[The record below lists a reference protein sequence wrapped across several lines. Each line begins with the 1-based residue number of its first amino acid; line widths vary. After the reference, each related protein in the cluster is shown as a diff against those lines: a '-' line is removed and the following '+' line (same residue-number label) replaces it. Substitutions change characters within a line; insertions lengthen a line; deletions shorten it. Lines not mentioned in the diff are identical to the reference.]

1 MRLTETDILSIQRSA
16 EKIFGRD
23 VHVFLFGSRVDDTL
37 KGGDIDL
44 LVKTEQNQMTSRN
57 KVLFLVELKKQIGDQ
72 KIDVVY
78 DKVASTKNIFL
89 ESIRKQA
96 VQLC

>member
-44 LVKTEQNQMTSRN
+44 LVKTEQNQMTGRN